1 MDFLDYYF
9 NHLCILQITAVG
21 KKRVLAN
28 ASINMRKYASV
39 DSTQQT
45 FTLRMKPVSRKIT
58 AADLELTI
66 SCVFVREG
74 KAT

>member
-1 MDFLDYYF
+1 MDF
-9 NHLCILQITAVG
+9 CQITAVG

-45 FTLRMKPVSRKIT
+45 FTLHMKPVSRKIT